1 MIRLNRINNFIRT
14 LTGRMVMGELLIH
27 SILIPILFIGINVI
41 VTDGYKTRFIEQVHA
56 KSELLANII
65 AHNIS
70 QQNIQNLLNEA
81 VNSNQII
88 SAQLLYENGMVIQSQ
103 PASQALPP
111 FKEDRFFEQHED
123 NIFHIATP
131 LTTREGLPATL
142 QISFDE
148 TPIAT
153 QIQNTYLASILLA
166 CAYILITL
174 ILSGLLGQQLT
185 RPIRKL
191 RDDARA
197 IAHGNTD
204 KQLNVTSSISE
215 VASLTDN
222 LETMKKAL
230 IQHSQDSIA
239 REAHLRSVMDNVVDG
254 IIITNTN
261 GMIESLNPAAINLFD
276 YTKGELIDEHI
287 NVLLDVS
294 ALLEIEP
301 SSSSS
306 ESSFAT
312 PPQDLQETE
321 GYRKS
326 GAIFPLEVAISKM
339 IVNQQTH
346 YIYVTHDITARKNA
360 EQQLLQLHN
369 ELERRVIVRTSELA
383 AANEELE
390 HQALHDSLTDL
401 PNRVLLLDRL
411 NQAILANQ
419 RSESKLA
426 LFMID
431 LDRFKEINDTLGHH
445 YGDIILQ
452 QVANRMREVLH
463 QSSTVARLG
472 GDEFAIL
479 LPSVEGTKEPTSI
492 AKAIIHAIDQPFLLE
507 EQAFHVGA
515 SIGVAL
521 FPEHGTDTST
531 LMRHADVAMYVT
543 KNNNSGNFTFYDSS
557 LDQHSR
563 DRLALTTEL
572 RHAIDND
579 ELLLHY
585 QPKID
590 FKSGNVAEV
599 EALVRWQHPRF
610 GLMTPDHF
618 IPLSEHTGLI
628 KPLTLWVIRAALSTC
643 REWHNMGRKLK
654 VAVNL
659 STHNLHDPQ
668 LIDHIRRTCL
678 DCEVDPGYLV
688 LEITESAIMSDPV
701 CAMKILGELSEMGVN
716 LSIDDFGTG
725 YSSLAYLKQLPMD
738 EIKIDKSFV
747 IDMISDKDDY
757 IIVRSTIDLAH
768 NMGRKVIAEGV
779 ESPEIWEILNRMG
792 CDMAQGNYITP
803 ALSASEFSQWLQGSS
818 WSLPRTNQSNV
829 S

>member
-1 MIRLNRINNFIRT
+1 MMNRLNRITSFIRT

-27 SILIPILFIGINVI
+27 SILIPTLFFGINFI
-41 VTDGYKTRFIEQVHA
+41 VKDGYQSRFIEQA
-56 KSELLANII
+56 NSKSNLLATII
-65 AHNIS
+65 SHDIS
-70 QQNIQNLLNEA
+70 QQDIQILLNDTL
-81 VNSNQII
+81 NSNQII
-88 SAQLLYENGMVIQSQ
+88 SAKLVYENGEIIHSQ
-103 PASQALPP
+103 PNPLTATA
-111 FKEDRFFEQHED
+111 FKEDQFFAQHED
-123 NIFHIATP
+123 NIFHVATP
-131 LTTREGLPATL
+131 LITNQSRSATL
-142 QISFDE
+142 QTSYDE
-148 TPIAT
+148 SPIAA
-153 QIQNTYLASILLA
+153 QIHNTYQVSILLA
-166 CAYILITL
+166 FAYIIVTL
-174 ILSGLLGQQLT
+174 VLSGLLGQQLT

-197 IAHGNTD
+197 IAYGNTD
-204 KQLNVTSSISE
+204 KQLNVVSSISE

-230 IQHSQDSIA
+230 IKHSQDSLA

-254 IIITNTN
+254 IIITNTA
-261 GMIESLNPAAINLFD
+261 GMIESLNPAAISLFD
-276 YTKGELIDEHI
+276 YTKGELINEHI
-287 NVLLDVS
+287 NVLLDIN
-294 ALLEIEP
+294 ALL
-301 SSSSS
+301 
-306 ESSFAT
+306 AT
-312 PPQDLQETE
+312 ELLPDTNQGTTSTTQNDLQETE

-346 YIYVTHDITARKNA
+346 YIYVTHDITARKDA
-360 EQQLLQLHN
+360 ENELKQLHN
-369 ELERRVIVRTSELA
+369 ELERRVIIRTSELA

-419 RSESKLA
+419 RSDSKLA

-452 QVANRMREVLH
+452 QVANRMRKALH
-463 QSSTVARLG
+463 ESCTVARLG
-472 GDEFAIL
+472 GDEFAVL
-479 LPSVEGTKEPTSI
+479 LPSIGNADEPVNV
-492 AKAIIHAIDQPFLLE
+492 ARAIIDAIDQPFLLE
-507 EQAFHVGA
+507 EQAFHVGV
-515 SIGVAL
+515 SIGVAI

-531 LMRHADVAMYVT
+531 LMRHADIAMYVT
-543 KNNNSGNFTFYDSS
+543 KNNNGDFTFYDSS

-572 RHAIDND
+572 RHAIDHN

-590 FKSGNVAEV
+590 FKAGNVAEV
-599 EALVRWQHPRF
+599 EALVRWEHPRF
-610 GLMTPDHF
+610 GFMTPDHF

-628 KPLTLWVIRAALSTC
+628 KPLTLWVIREALKSC
-643 REWHNMGRKLK
+643 HEWHNMGHKLK

-659 STHNLHDPQ
+659 STHNLHDP
-668 LIDHIRRTCL
+668 LLTKHIKSICQECR
-678 DCEVDPGYLV
+678 VDPGYLV
-688 LEITESAIMSDPV
+688 LEITESAVMSDPV
-701 CAMKILGELSEMGVN
+701 SAMKILGELSEMGIS

-779 ESPEIWEILNRMG
+779 ESPEIWEILDRMG
-792 CDMAQGNYITP
+792 CDMAQGNYISAP
-803 ALSASEFSQWLQGSS
+803 LSSNEFSQWLQASP
-818 WSLPRTNQSNV
+818 WSLRQAN
-829 S
+829 